1 MAPKTKIKPQVC
13 SGFHMRAR
21 AGKKNITAAAAPDS
35 SGSKSNNSSFPSSPA
50 NAQQHIKIVAESF
63 GAATTSPCPDD
74 QSDPV
79 ILSSPRDD
87 GKQLQLDNVC

>member
-35 SGSKSNNSSFPSSPA
+35 SGSKSNNSSFRHLLPMH
-50 NAQQHIKIVAESF
+50 NNTLKLL
-63 GAATTSPCPDD
+63 
-74 QSDPV
+74 
-79 ILSSPRDD
+79 LSHLE
-87 GKQLQLDNVC
+87 LQLLLLVLTTNQMP